1 MIPGVKKPVYCIPYE
16 APFSSLAF
24 RDDGNTLAAGT
35 NSGRVVFYDVRG
47 RPQPFT
53 ILRAYS
59 SSEVST
65 NYRAECCKSATL
77 STCLLQCIHFYLDYF
92 VHQFQIVLT
101 EYCGGLTCHTCLVL
115 QFSLKNY
122 VVCQVTTISR
132 PKL

>member
-1 MIPGVKKPVYCIPYE
+1 MIVSGGLDKKLYTYDPGVKKPVYCIPYE

-65 NYRAECCKSATL
+65 KHRAEFCNSANIEYMPSAVHTL
-77 STCLLQCIHFYLDYF
+77 LFGLLFPPTSKRLD
-92 VHQFQIVLT
+92 
-101 EYCGGLTCHTCLVL
+101 
-115 QFSLKNY
+115 
-122 VVCQVTTISR
+122 
-132 PKL
+132 